1 MKPSIFRAAHKN
13 YLSTSYRIQPSY
25 QMRATIFKQCFTLK
39 TKNAD
44 INNELGKSSKIAKK
58 LEIFENDL

>member
-1 MKPSIFRAAHKN
+1 
-13 YLSTSYRIQPSY
+13 
-25 QMRATIFKQCFTLK
+25 MRATIFKQCFTLK

-44 INNELGKSSKIAKK
+44 INNELGKSSKIAKIAKK